1 MGTFTWARGG
11 ERGGENFALA
21 GALPGSELPERG
33 LPEVGLPGGE
43 QVLAGEHLEE
53 ERPGGEVVKGEL
65 PRGEQGLLGGELL
78 NFFQKPTVEELA
90 RDFAGDVIVEVG
102 LAEEEGLT
110 GVQVAEGELAVKEST
125 RGKVLS
131 DAAFFSVNGGERLL
145 FTDGRLS

>member
-11 ERGGENFALA
+11 EQGGENFSLA

-65 PRGEQGLLGGELL
+65 PRGEQDLLGGELL

-110 GVQVAEGELAVKEST
+110 GVQVAEGELEMKEST
-125 RGKVLS
+125 
-131 DAAFFSVNGGERLL
+131 
-145 FTDGRLS
+145 

>member
-11 ERGGENFALA
+11 EHGCENFALA
-21 GALPGSELPERG
+21 GALPGRELPERG

-65 PRGEQGLLGGELL
+65 PRGEQDLLGGELL

-125 RGKVLS
+125 
-131 DAAFFSVNGGERLL
+131 
-145 FTDGRLS
+145 